1 MTLAIGPL
9 PSLEHVPSQAEFELF
24 ARISGDDNPIH
35 VDPAFS
41 ARTRFGRTVAHG
53 MMLYSLVWG
62 HLRRVLG
69 PAEER
74 GQSLMFPSPSYAGEP
89 LRIDAAITAV
99 DGDEAT
105 VEVTVTRIADGSIG
119 CRSTTRLVAK
129 EGTR

>member
-1 MTLAIGPL
+1 MTFALGPL
-9 PSLEHVPSQAEFELF
+9 PSLEHLPSQAEFELF

-69 PAEER
+69 PVEEV
-74 GQSLMFPSPSYAGEP
+74 GQSLMFPAPSYAGEA
-89 LRIDAAITAV
+89 LRIDAEVTAV
-99 DGDEAT
+99 DGAVAT
-105 VEVTVTRIADGSIG
+105 VEATVTRIADGAIG
-119 CRSTTRLVAK
+119 CRSTTRVTRK
-129 EGTR
+129 GTAR

>member
-1 MTLAIGPL
+1 MTLALGPL
-9 PSLEHVPSQAEFELF
+9 PSLEHVPTQAEFELF

-69 PAEER
+69 PVEER
-74 GQSLMFPSPSYAGEP
+74 GQSLMFPAPSFAGEA
-89 LRIDAAITAV
+89 LRIDAAITAI

-105 VEVTVTRIADGSIG
+105 VEVTVSRIADGSVG